1 MPTQHHHTYKMLDHN
16 GRMRSVE
23 VIHDPAASIA
33 YVATIRGGHYT
44 RMADGSEQQAIIACG
59 IDDTPSVAAECCIQ
73 NLLDRLNLAGPRTT
87 IWKRI

>member
-1 MPTQHHHTYKMLDHN
+1 MMAAQYHHTYKMRDHN

-23 VIHDPAASIA
+23 VIHDPADGG

-59 IDDTPSVAAECCIQ
+59 IDDTPRVAAQCCIQ
-73 NLLDRLNLAGPRTT
+73 NLHDRKGLVR
-87 IWKRI
+87 